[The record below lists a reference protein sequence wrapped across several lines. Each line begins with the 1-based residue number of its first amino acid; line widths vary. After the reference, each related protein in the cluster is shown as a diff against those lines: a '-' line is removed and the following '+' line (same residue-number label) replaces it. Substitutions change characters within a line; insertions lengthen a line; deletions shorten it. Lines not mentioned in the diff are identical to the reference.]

1 MPDRLL
7 APRGTRPRNRREL
20 ILTAAADLFA
30 KHGYAKVGM
39 SDLADAVGIGP
50 SALYRH
56 FTGKQDVL
64 ATVLAGGLDS
74 ARELVGGLD
83 PADRSAAVARLAAHA
98 LDQRH
103 LGLMWQREARDLSPA
118 AYRPLRDV
126 TLDIG
131 RGLAGYVQSVRPG
144 TPSASADLL
153 AWAVLAVL
161 TSPSFHHLDMPRPAY
176 QDLLADLVRT
186 VLDTELPLAA
196 APAGPDAG
204 ARARALV
211 PASRREEL
219 LTQAVHMFAAHG
231 YTQVSIEDIGNAAGI
246 SGPSVYN
253 HWPNKLD
260 LLVTT
265 LRRGAAALAMDV
277 STVYRLAADAAGAL
291 RMLIGFYVALS
302 HTHHETIGLL
312 ITDIGHLPDGERHA
326 IRRAQRD
333 FVSEWVHLLRLD
345 QPQLDPTAARI
356 RVHAALSVANDI
368 ARTPHL
374 RRDPSVP
381 AAVEIICT
389 RLLGLPVVSDG

>member
-1 MPDRLL
+1 MPDPAL

-20 ILTAAADLFA
+20 ILAAAADLFA
-30 KHGYAKVGM
+30 RHGYAKVGM
-39 SDLADAVGIGP
+39 SDLANAVGIGP

-56 FTGKQDVL
+56 FAGKQDVL

-144 TPSASADLL
+144 TPGATADLL

-176 QDLLADLVRT
+176 QDLLASLVRT
-186 VLDTELPLAA
+186 VLDTGLPLAA

-204 ARARALV
+204 AG
-211 PASRREEL
+211 PA
-219 LTQAVHMFAAHG
+219 
-231 YTQVSIEDIGNAAGI
+231 
-246 SGPSVYN
+246 P
-253 HWPNKLD
+253 WCP
-260 LLVTT
+260 
-265 LRRGAAALAMDV
+265 
-277 STVYRLAADAAGAL
+277 
-291 RMLIGFYVALS
+291 
-302 HTHHETIGLL
+302 
-312 ITDIGHLPDGERHA
+312 P
-326 IRRAQRD
+326 
-333 FVSEWVHLLRLD
+333 
-345 QPQLDPTAARI
+345 PAARSCSP
-356 RVHAALSVANDI
+356 RPCTCSP
-368 ARTPHL
+368 RTATP
-374 RRDPSVP
+374 R
-381 AAVEIICT
+381 
-389 RLLGLPVVSDG
+389 